1 MCRKNTEAKNPNVV
15 KNKKKKKT
23 GRIMLSSKCAVYYI
37 KKQDSLKSKKLVNYL
52 IIWD

>member
-15 KNKKKKKT
+15 KKKKET
-23 GRIMLSSKCAVYYI
+23 GRMMLSSKCAVYYI